1 MEDKDYIK
9 DLFSQKLGNY
19 EANVNPQLWDKIA
32 SQVTVGA
39 TTASTA
45 VGTSI
50 FTKWMIGL
58 GVSAVFT
65 TAVVVLSN
73 QSTEETTK
81 SPDLEVKVETNSSKN
96 EELPVSELSAERTDN
111 VGQRELVT
119 GSVQRNEVETHRSSS
134 EVKPFTFNNLS
145 LQTATLFDRDH
156 LIDFREIQEV
166 VAPIIGDVV
175 SNPNSEEAGIADPEA
190 DSPEVPEVV
199 GDYWIEKLPDV
210 FTPNNDGV
218 NDVFLIN
225 SKGLLDFN
233 IVILDK
239 TSQAIFTSSD
249 PNFRWS
255 GLTRTGEP
263 AADGNY
269 VYFITAKDS
278 KGTNIKEFSTLS
290 VTRESR

>member
-58 GVSAVFT
+58 GVSAVVT

-81 SPDLEVKVETNSSKN
+81 SPDLEVKVETDKSKN
-96 EELPVSELSAERTDN
+96 EESLVSELSSEPIEK
-111 VGQRELVT
+111 VGQGELIT
-119 GSVQRNEVETHRSSS
+119 GSVQRNEIEIHRSTSA
-134 EVKPFTFNNLS
+134 VKPFVFNSLS

-156 LIDFREIQEV
+156 LIDFREIQEATTPV
-166 VAPIIGDVV
+166 LGDVV
-175 SNPNSEEAGIADPEA
+175 SDPNNEQAGIAEPEV

-239 TSQAIFTSSD
+239 TSQAIFTSNDS
-249 PNFRWS
+249 NFRWS
-255 GLTRTGEP
+255 GLTRAGEP
-263 AADGNY
+263 VAEGNY

-278 KGTNIKEFSTLS
+278 KGTIIKEFSTLS